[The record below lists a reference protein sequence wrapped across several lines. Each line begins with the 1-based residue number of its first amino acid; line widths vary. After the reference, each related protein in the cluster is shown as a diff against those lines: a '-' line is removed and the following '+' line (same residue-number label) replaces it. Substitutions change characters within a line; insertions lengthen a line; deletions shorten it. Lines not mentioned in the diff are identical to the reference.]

1 MVRISWAFVRFNV
14 SMTRSDLLGTLQTIV
29 LFSTAGSVVLGLR
42 TPKEE
47 EPSREKN
54 HPSALLAAVTHPLAQ
69 FLFVCAIVFV
79 NQVLFDAYVLKVH
92 HGDPSFVGR
101 YIGRGWFAIAHDDAL
116 VRFATAHVGDGRW
129 LSFTVLRAQ
138 AFLELP
144 WTIFAYLSVARLL
157 GPSVLKRLVWPP
169 LLVAACL
176 SFSMTFSL
184 VELWLPNPWT
194 RDDLW
199 LRALSA
205 IVTPMWVLF
214 VTRAH
219 FRASLLIEGRRGLF
233 GLLAFIVGAGA
244 VAFVVLSLYD
254 AFLLYNL
261 AHLGSYAQGLAVAI
275 FLAAVASYASP
286 RIDAHLEKKLHLPP
300 SRAMSAA
307 YEPLA
312 TFTLLFF
319 VPSLSLRYGSM
330 LGVSLACGLGLV
342 GLAFAVGLKRALRG
356 AKAADVAR
364 TGAALL
370 TGTLVGLVA
379 AAFAITASRNA
390 PLPEL
395 VLARASVAFLAVAFV
410 AMRVTERVLRVCFPP
425 HEEEAQVDEA

>member
-1 MVRISWAFVRFNV
+1 
-14 SMTRSDLLGTLQTIV
+14 MTRSDLLGTLQTVV
-29 LFSTAGSVVLGLR
+29 LLSTAAGVALGLR
-42 TPKEE
+42 APKEDA
-47 EPSREKN
+47 PSTAEKR
-54 HPSALLAAVTHPLAQ
+54 PSALLAAVTHPLAQ

-116 VRFATAHVGDGRW
+116 VRFAIAHVGDGRW

-144 WTIFAYLSVARLL
+144 WTIFAYLTVARML
-157 GPSVLKRLVWPP
+157 GPSVLRRLVSPP
-169 LLVAACL
+169 LLVAACV
-176 SFSMTFSL
+176 SFSVTFSL

-199 LRALSA
+199 LRAISA
-205 IVTPMWVLF
+205 IVTPLWVLF

-219 FRASLLIEGRRGLF
+219 FRASTLVDAPRGLF
-233 GLLAFIVGAGA
+233 GLLAFIAGAGA
-244 VAFVVLSLYD
+244 IAFVVLSLYD

-261 AHLGSYAQGLAVAI
+261 AHLGSYAHGLAVAI
-275 FLAAVASYASP
+275 ALAAVASYTSP
-286 RIDAHLEKKLHLPP
+286 RIDAWIGKKLDVPP
-300 SRAMSAA
+300 SRAMAAA

-312 TFTLLFF
+312 SFTLLFF
-319 VPSLSLRYGSM
+319 VPSLALRYGAM

-342 GLAFAVGLKRALRG
+342 GFAFARGLRRALDG
-356 AKAADVAR
+356 AKASDVAR
-364 TGAALL
+364 VGVALVAA
-370 TGTLVGLVA
+370 TIVGLVA
-379 AAFAITASRNA
+379 GALAIAASRNA